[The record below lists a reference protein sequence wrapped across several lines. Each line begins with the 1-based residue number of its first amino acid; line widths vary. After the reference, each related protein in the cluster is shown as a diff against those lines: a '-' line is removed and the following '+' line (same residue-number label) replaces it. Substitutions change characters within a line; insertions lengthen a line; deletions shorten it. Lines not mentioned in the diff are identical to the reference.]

1 LKFFDWAL
9 SSGDTMAVE
18 LEFVP
23 LEPAVKDAVR
33 RAWAGVR
40 DKSGNTVALR

>member
-1 LKFFDWAL
+1 
-9 SSGDTMAVE
+9 MAVE